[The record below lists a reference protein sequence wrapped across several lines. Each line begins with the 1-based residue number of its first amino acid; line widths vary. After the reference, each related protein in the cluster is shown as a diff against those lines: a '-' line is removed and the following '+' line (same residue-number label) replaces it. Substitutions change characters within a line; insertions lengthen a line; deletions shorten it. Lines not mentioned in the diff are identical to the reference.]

1 MRDKRKV
8 VVAIA
13 EVVAKYDAHLLKV
26 RGLSSSTRNLHRLV
40 VHRLLSASFPSGHIS
55 WHEFHFSSV
64 VQFVT
69 SEFQRLHSRATQ
81 RVWLMVLRSFLRYLA
96 DEGHVPCGWDAAL
109 PGIANRQHAQLPRG
123 LAQDQVRA
131 LWTASEGSKRR
142 DLRNRALL
150 LLFLR
155 LGLRT
160 EEVASLLPGDIDWKR
175 GCLKVHS
182 AKTSRERTLPLPQ
195 DVGEAL
201 VSYLRSLRTRPT
213 RLFDPT
219 RKTPIPEQRYQVY
232 VRNCMIYLFQC
243 AGIHSLGAHSLRH
256 TLATEMVSN
265 GATFKAVSDVLGHKS
280 ITTTLI
286 YAKLDL
292 KALMQVAL
300 PWPGGAL

>member
-1 MRDKRKV
+1 MRDRSTV
-8 VVAIA
+8 VVKIA
-13 EVVAKYDAHLLKV
+13 EVVTEYDAHLLKV

-40 VHRLLSASFPSGHIS
+40 VHLLLSNSFSSGQIC
-55 WHEFHFSSV
+55 WPEFHFSSV

-69 SEFQRLHSRATQ
+69 SEFQRLHRRETQ
-81 RVWLMVLRSFLRYLA
+81 RTWLMVLRSFLRYLA
-96 DEGHVPCGWDAAL
+96 DEGHIPCGWDAAL

-123 LAQDQVRA
+123 LTQEQVRE
-131 LWTASEGSKRR
+131 LWTASEGSKPR

-150 LLFLR
+150 LIFLR

-201 VSYLRSLRTRPT
+201 VAYLRSLRTRPK

-219 RKTPIPEQRYQVY
+219 RKAPIPEQRYEFY
-232 VRNCMIYLFQC
+232 VRNCMIYLFRC
-243 AGIHSLGAHSLRH
+243 AGIRTLGAHSLRH

-265 GATFKAVSDVLGHKS
+265 GATFKAISDVLGHKS

-286 YAKLDL
+286 YAKLDM

>member
-160 EEVASLLPGDIDWKR
+160 EEVASLLPGDIDWER

-243 AGIHSLGAHSLRH
+243 AAIHSLGAHSLRH